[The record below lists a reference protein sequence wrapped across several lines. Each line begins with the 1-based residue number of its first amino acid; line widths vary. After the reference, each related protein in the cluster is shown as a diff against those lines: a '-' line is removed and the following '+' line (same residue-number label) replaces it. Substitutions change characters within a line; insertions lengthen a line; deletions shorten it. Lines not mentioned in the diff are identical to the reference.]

1 MLSFLFLPLIL
12 VFFSGVFLSFSTF
25 FPSFFLNPDEG
36 KFLGVG
42 GGLGLGD
49 WKPWLNGTGLAEYQ
63 STEYKA
69 QCRLLSGLVVTE
81 PGSGV
86 LST

>member
-1 MLSFLFLPLIL
+1 M
-12 VFFSGVFLSFSTF
+12 
-25 FPSFFLNPDEG
+25 
-36 KFLGVG
+36 

-49 WKPWLNGTGLAEYQ
+49 WKAWLNGTGLAEYQ

-69 QCRLLSGLVVTE
+69 QFRLMSGLVATE

>member
-1 MLSFLFLPLIL
+1 MVTGRPA
-12 VFFSGVFLSFSTF
+12 
-25 FPSFFLNPDEG
+25 
-36 KFLGVG
+36 
-42 GGLGLGD
+42 
-49 WKPWLNGTGLAEYQ
+49 WLNGTGLAEYQ

-69 QCRLLSGLVVTE
+69 QFRLMSGLVATE